1 MDEIAFWLLLLFAI
15 VLLVFF
21 AIWIALATAL
31 RVFAWVF
38 FYWCVAFS
46 LAAVAGLVTGLII
59 PFLVLSGR
67 SRTKPRIATPD
78 EVVEGRVITRAPRG
92 FAKHFGWDRA
102 WPEYNPYQAKRDA
115 QAVRLECQLI
125 LSQVWQKVSS
135 GVKKPSIDASG
146 SGAQKA
152 GNISASALKTIPGLI
167 WGAIVPVPYAGF
179 FVGVWFSFLVW
190 YLMMLLVGGTVYV
203 IQQALTLGYR
213 TLDRGKVFKERAS
226 VICTRCYETNP
237 RPSYRCPNPECPV
250 VHHEVSPGPLGVIFR
265 RCACGTRL
273 PTTVGAASKSLVPL
287 CPTCGAGLSDGSGAR
302 RTLQLPAFG
311 AVGAGKTRFFSA
323 ALTAAEKQ
331 LASTSG
337 SLEPLDFEAEGFLR
351 ASAQAVN
358 SGTATDKTIHT
369 LRPQG
374 RPMKLT
380 DAAGKVLELQ
390 LMDAAGESFTSVE
403 ATEELTYVNAAK
415 TMVFVLDPLA
425 WPRAQMEMESRR
437 DLAAVLLATGDQE
450 EAYASVVDRVRSEA
464 VDLKKRHLAVVLTK
478 TDILRKLPVGSSL
491 DPTSSQGVREWLV
504 SIEQDGFVRRIESDF
519 GDVRY
524 FAIDSLIPHD
534 LHDPVNPLHVLQWVL
549 QTQKVPICLV
559 PASPPEVAPV
569 DSEREQVGAR

>member
-1 MDEIAFWLLLLFAI
+1 MDEVFFWLALMIAI
-15 VLLVFF
+15 VALVFF

-31 RVFAWVF
+31 RIFAWVF

-46 LAAVAGLVTGLII
+46 LAAVAGLVAGLVI

-67 SRTKPRIATPD
+67 SRTKPSIATPD

-92 FAKHFGWDRA
+92 FAKHFGWDKA
-102 WPEYNPYQAKRDA
+102 WPEYNPHQAKRDA
-115 QAVRLECQLI
+115 QAVRLEAQLI
-125 LSQVWQKVSS
+125 LSQVWEKASS

-146 SGAQKA
+146 SGAQKV

-167 WGAIVPVPYAGF
+167 WAAIVPVPYAGF
-179 FVGVWFSFLVW
+179 FVGVRVSLLIW
-190 YLMMLLVGGTVYV
+190 YLMMLLVGGTVYLV
-203 IQQALTLGYR
+203 QQALTLGYLA
-213 TLDRGKVFKERAS
+213 LDRGKVFKERAS
-226 VICTRCYETNP
+226 VICTHCYEINP
-237 RPSYRCPNPECPV
+237 RPSYRCPNPECPI

-273 PTTVGAASKSLVPL
+273 PTTVGAASKSLLPL

-302 RTLQLPAFG
+302 RTMQLPVFG
-311 AVGAGKTRFFSA
+311 SVGAGKTRFFSA
-323 ALTAAEKQ
+323 VLTAAERQ
-331 LASTSG
+331 LTSTSG
-337 SLEPLDFEAEGFLR
+337 SLEPLDSEAEDFLR
-351 ASAQAVN
+351 VSTQNVN

-374 RPMKLT
+374 RPIKLT

-390 LMDAAGESFTSVE
+390 LMDAAGESFTGVE

-425 WPRAQMEMESRR
+425 LPKAQIEMKFCR
-437 DLAAVLLATGDQE
+437 DLGSVLLAAGDQE

-464 VDLKKRHLAVVLTK
+464 VDLRKRHLAVVLTK
-478 TDILRKLPVGSSL
+478 TDILRKLPMGSSL
-491 DPTSSQGVREWLV
+491 DASSSEGVREWLI

-534 LHDPVNPLHVLQWVL
+534 LHDPVNPLHVLHWVL
-549 QTQKVPICLV
+549 QTQKVPISLV
-559 PASPPEVAPV
+559 PDSPPEAAPV
-569 DSEREQVGAR
+569 DSEQKQVGAR